1 MHPPMNISSSKER
14 PLTKSIV
21 NPAGIYLFK
30 DNRNTRKMCE
40 IKNEFKV
47 NNKDNNLLTVKTI
60 TLFQFLAFLDGWH

>member
-1 MHPPMNISSSKER
+1 MNISSSKQR
-14 PLTKSIV
+14 PLTKPIV

-30 DNRNTRKMCE
+30 DNRNTRTMCE

-60 TLFQFLAFLDGWH
+60 TLFQFLAFLDG